1 MRGAPQGT
9 NKGGGFC
16 LLTANDLMCEFKV
29 SSKGAPWR
37 FHVFWAVCINHLSFH
52 HRTPQKIWLSYL
64 PKSNS

>member
-37 FHVFWAVCINHLSFH
+37 FHEY
-52 HRTPQKIWLSYL
+52 KIGSLTSYANC
-64 PKSNS
+64 PTR